1 MLNNPNYK
9 VTNYMAN
16 RKIYAAAV
24 LLKKLIFL
32 TIALVCRY
40 NDRANMF

>member
-1 MLNNPNYK
+1 MRNNPNYK

-24 LLKKLIFL
+24 LLKKLIFR
-32 TIALVCRY
+32 TMPPCGYLVGRRY
-40 NDRANMF
+40 